1 LRKAR
6 ANKDGGGTST
16 DVAWTPNPGPQT
28 LALESEADELFYGG
42 AAGGGKT
49 DLLLGVAGTRHKH
62 SIVFRRI
69 FPSMRNIIERS
80 REIYNT
86 RNSTHAR
93 DSYNESLHV
102 WRLLNGRMVEFGAMQ
117 YEKNKE
123 DYRGR
128 PHDLYGWDELPEF
141 TESQFRFVNAWNRS
155 TDPGQRCRVIATGN
169 PPTSSE
175 GQWVIKYW
183 APWLDP
189 NHPNPAEPGELRWFA
204 VLPREDG
211 GSEDVE
217 VDGPTPFE
225 HDGELIT
232 PRSRTFI
239 PARLADNPQLERTGY
254 RATLQGLPEPLRS
267 QMLYGDFSLSVDDNP
282 WQVIPTEWVRM
293 AQDRWKARERP
304 TSPMSCLGVD
314 VARGGKDKT
323 VLSARYD
330 NWFAPLEKYPG
341 KETPTG
347 QSVAALTIKALGG
360 QGAPV
365 NIDAIGVGTSPLDIL
380 RENGVAVYPIN
391 NAESA
396 DLKDKEGHVIE
407 EARDKSRKFKLR
419 NVRATSYWRLREA
432 LDPENGDEL
441 ALPPD
446 PELLA
451 DLCAPR
457 WSLSAGGI
465 IVESKEE
472 IAKPDRLGRSPDC
485 GDAVVLAHY
494 LPPILPEE
502 IIPTVSAAGMTG
514 RSTWRNG

>member
-189 NHPNPAEPGELRWFA
+189 NHPQPGR
-204 VLPREDG
+204 
-211 GSEDVE
+211 
-217 VDGPTPFE
+217 
-225 HDGELIT
+225 
-232 PRSRTFI
+232 
-239 PARLADNPQLERTGY
+239 AR
-254 RATLQGLPEPLRS
+254 
-267 QMLYGDFSLSVDDNP
+267 
-282 WQVIPTEWVRM
+282 
-293 AQDRWKARERP
+293 
-304 TSPMSCLGVD
+304 
-314 VARGGKDKT
+314 
-323 VLSARYD
+323 
-330 NWFAPLEKYPG
+330 
-341 KETPTG
+341 
-347 QSVAALTIKALGG
+347 
-360 QGAPV
+360 
-365 NIDAIGVGTSPLDIL
+365 
-380 RENGVAVYPIN
+380 
-391 NAESA
+391 
-396 DLKDKEGHVIE
+396 
-407 EARDKSRKFKLR
+407 
-419 NVRATSYWRLREA
+419 
-432 LDPENGDEL
+432 
-441 ALPPD
+441 
-446 PELLA
+446 
-451 DLCAPR
+451 
-457 WSLSAGGI
+457 
-465 IVESKEE
+465 
-472 IAKPDRLGRSPDC
+472 
-485 GDAVVLAHY
+485 
-494 LPPILPEE
+494 
-502 IIPTVSAAGMTG
+502 
-514 RSTWRNG
+514 